1 MLGNSP
7 YVQTESP
14 LIEQLRVYEQM
25 RGESIACMYV
35 RRRECCIV
43 GQDPNEKYLVE
54 VRVGLPRRPLNLGAL
69 ARKSCRQLSSPN
81 HRASHSTAH
90 ALIACAPHTRPAGN
104 MRLIHAAVA
113 GFLALATADSN
124 LTHGSKNILPSTFN
138 PPQHFRNTNLVRNIN
153 LEKSYPRE
161 TINVV
166 VENVDKQ
173 PQTEYYLPFEQG
185 VIGRIG
191 GLEAKDKKD
200 ASKAP
205 FNVEIVAL
213 DETR

>member
-1 MLGNSP
+1 
-7 YVQTESP
+7 
-14 LIEQLRVYEQM
+14 
-25 RGESIACMYV
+25 
-35 RRRECCIV
+35 
-43 GQDPNEKYLVE
+43 
-54 VRVGLPRRPLNLGAL
+54 
-69 ARKSCRQLSSPN
+69 
-81 HRASHSTAH
+81 
-90 ALIACAPHTRPAGN
+90 

-124 LTHGSKNILPSTFN
+124 LTEGSKNILPSTFK

-166 VENVDKQ
+166 IENIDDK
-173 PQTEYYLPFEQG
+173 PQSEYYLPFEQDA
-185 VIGRIG
+185 ISRIG

-205 FNVEIVAL
+205 FNVEVAAL
-213 DETR
+213 DEGR

>member
-1 MLGNSP
+1 MAEQAGVRKLEASCLSPKHMLASP
-7 YVQTESP
+7 RSP
-14 LIEQLRVYEQM
+14 L
-25 RGESIACMYV
+25 
-35 RRRECCIV
+35 RE
-43 GQDPNEKYLVE
+43 
-54 VRVGLPRRPLNLGAL
+54 
-69 ARKSCRQLSSPN
+69 
-81 HRASHSTAH
+81 
-90 ALIACAPHTRPAGN
+90 PHIRPAGK

-113 GFLALATADSN
+113 GFFVLATAKAN
-124 LTHGSKNILPSTFN
+124 LTHGSKNVLPSTFQ

-173 PQTEYYLPFEQG
+173 PQSEYYLPFEQH
-185 VIGRIG
+185 VISRIG

-200 ASKAP
+200 ATKAP

-213 DETR
+213 DEGR

>member
-1 MLGNSP
+1 VN
-7 YVQTESP
+7 
-14 LIEQLRVYEQM
+14 
-25 RGESIACMYV
+25 RGGVNTGPAS
-35 RRRECCIV
+35 
-43 GQDPNEKYLVE
+43 
-54 VRVGLPRRPLNLGAL
+54 
-69 ARKSCRQLSSPN
+69 LSSMAELTKLES
-81 HRASHSTAH
+81 RASLPGVVSREARNVNGSLLLY
-90 ALIACAPHTRPAGN
+90 ACFASQPIAREPHIRPAGK

-113 GFLALATADSN
+113 GFIALATAKSN
-124 LTHGSKNILPSTFN
+124 LTQGSKNVLPSTFQ

-153 LEKSYPRE
+153 LEKNYPRE

-166 VENVDKQ
+166 VENIDKK
-173 PQTEYYLPFEQG
+173 PQSEYYLPFEQH

-213 DETR
+213 DEGR

>member
-1 MLGNSP
+1 MAEL
-7 YVQTESP
+7 TKLES
-14 LIEQLRVYEQM
+14 
-25 RGESIACMYV
+25 
-35 RRRECCIV
+35 
-43 GQDPNEKYLVE
+43 
-54 VRVGLPRRPLNLGAL
+54 
-69 ARKSCRQLSSPN
+69 
-81 HRASHSTAH
+81 RASLPGVVSREARNVNGSLLLY
-90 ALIACAPHTRPAGN
+90 ACFASQPIAREPHIRPAGK

-113 GFLALATADSN
+113 GFLALATADYN
-124 LTHGSKNILPSTFN
+124 LTHGSKNILSTFN

-166 VENVDKQ
+166 IENVDKQ
-173 PQTEYYLPFEQG
+173 PQSEYYLPFEQG
-185 VIGRIG
+185 LIGRIG

-213 DETR
+213 DEGR